1 MENKTAVII
10 QARLTSS
17 RFPNKIL
24 AKIGNHTLIDYL
36 INRIKICK
44 EVNKIILAIPNNK
57 KNKIISKKIKNNSLI
72 FFGNEND
79 VLDRFYKAAKKYK
92 VDTIVRICGDC
103 PFVDPALI
111 DQALKIFKKNSYD
124 YISNTIKPTFPDG
137 LDVEIFN
144 FDTLKKTWM
153 EAKDTLDREHV
164 TQYIIKNNKF
174 KKKNF
179 TFNKNLSFL
188 RLTVDEKIDLLQI
201 KKIYLK
207 LFKKKIFGIKDINNL
222 YNSNKNLFKIN
233 MGIKRNEGLYLNTG
247 QKLWKRAKNIIP
259 GGNML
264 LSKRPEM
271 FLPDKWPTYFT
282 KAKGCMVWDMDN
294 IKYKDL
300 SLMSVGTNTLGY
312 ANPIIDNAVIQAI
325 KKSNMSSLNSPEE
338 VYLTEK
344 LIDMHRHFD
353 MARYARTGG
362 EANAIA
368 IRIARAASGKDKV
381 AICGYH
387 GWHDWYLS
395 ANYNNTDKKGILKNH
410 LLPGL
415 STNGVPRNLKNTI
428 FPFEYNNF
436 KKLEKICS
444 NNSIGVIKMEVFR
457 NFKPTNNFLEKV
469 RNLATK
475 KNIVLVF
482 DECTSGFRETFG
494 GLHLKYN
501 VKPDI
506 CILGKALGNGFPITV
521 VLGKK
526 EIMEA
531 AQSTFISSTFW
542 TERSGFVAGLKT
554 LELMEKI
561 KSWKII
567 SKQGEKLKNKI
578 LKISKRNKLNLNLT
592 GLSACPSF
600 NINSK
605 KWIKYK
611 TFITQELLKKKILG
625 ANTTYL
631 SISHKDSI
639 LNNYVENLDKIF
651 YQISKC
657 ERDQLNIDEILV
669 SEECSTG
676 FKRLN

>member
-1 MENKTAVII
+1 
-10 QARLTSS
+10 
-17 RFPNKIL
+17 
-24 AKIGNHTLIDYL
+24 
-36 INRIKICK
+36 
-44 EVNKIILAIPNNK
+44 
-57 KNKIISKKIKNNSLI
+57 
-72 FFGNEND
+72 
-79 VLDRFYKAAKKYK
+79 
-92 VDTIVRICGDC
+92 
-103 PFVDPALI
+103 
-111 DQALKIFKKNSYD
+111 
-124 YISNTIKPTFPDG
+124 
-137 LDVEIFN
+137 
-144 FDTLKKTWM
+144 
-153 EAKDTLDREHV
+153 
-164 TQYIIKNNKF
+164 
-174 KKKNF
+174 
-179 TFNKNLSFL
+179 
-188 RLTVDEKIDLLQI
+188 
-201 KKIYLK
+201 
-207 LFKKKIFGIKDINNL
+207 
-222 YNSNKNLFKIN
+222 

-264 LSKRPEM
+264 LSKRPDM

-611 TFITQELLKKKILG
+611 TFITQELLKKK
-625 ANTTYL
+625 Y
-631 SISHKDSI
+631 
-639 LNNYVENLDKIF
+639 
-651 YQISKC
+651 
-657 ERDQLNIDEILV
+657 
-669 SEECSTG
+669 
-676 FKRLN
+676 